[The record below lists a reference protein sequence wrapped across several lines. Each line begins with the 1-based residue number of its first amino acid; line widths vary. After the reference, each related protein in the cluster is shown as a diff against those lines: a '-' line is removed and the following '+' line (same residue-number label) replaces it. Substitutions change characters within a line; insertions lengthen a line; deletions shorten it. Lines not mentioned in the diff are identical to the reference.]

1 MPFYS
6 GSSRSKKTRKDGS
19 NRTSTASVVST
30 GSHATSKGSRSS
42 VEKSKKESS
51 PTQSAALK
59 HAAPASTEAPKTQD
73 AKPKPT
79 ESEKKPPNVFEY
91 LEDDSESEISSSSE
105 DDDDSL
111 QSSKSSVKAPP
122 PAQPKV
128 AYAAPAGRQPSS
140 TIPAANGRSRTSSMK
155 SKASMDSHISTGP
168 YNISPT
174 TVPLQLARHNP
185 IHRKHSTDGSYA
197 SGPLP
202 DGSNHPARRNLDIV
216 TSPEAYY
223 PSRNPAP
230 FPRPPLPPS
239 PPRSPGEDHHRV
251 SRRSRRN
258 TKTSHTPSGY
268 GLLSWQ
274 LDSSAEGKETS
285 LPPLYRRFESVNHRV
300 LLHLQDEI
308 AHLEEELHML
318 DEYEEM
324 HRIATADQEGTKV
337 LPASRRMDV
346 QAQVYSSLH
355 YRREEVMGVLVHKTQ
370 QYNTALSAYNQVLK
384 TLPRASEQDTET
396 YRTWMKEH
404 NPIAVAE
411 TRFLDHAQD
420 LISLAPRAVPSS
432 SNSSVYSAIIIA
444 SASILLPLLSF
455 AMIAEF
461 SGRLLV
467 VAVVGGA
474 AAAIASNSSTGAEQL
489 VASQDGWRC
498 ASLYFGFMAIAAMFI
513 P

>member
-6 GSSRSKKTRKDGS
+6 GSSRSKKARKDGS
-19 NRTSTASVVST
+19 NRTSTASMVST
-30 GSHATSKGSRSS
+30 ASHATSKDSRSS
-42 VEKSKKESS
+42 AESSKKDSS
-51 PTQSAALK
+51 STQSTAPK
-59 HAAPASTEAPKTQD
+59 HAVPGSTEAPNTQ
-73 AKPKPT
+73 ATKPKPA
-79 ESEKKPPNVFEY
+79 EAERKAPNVFEY
-91 LEDDSESEISSSSE
+91 LEADSESDASSSE

-111 QSSKSSVKAPP
+111 PSSKSSVGAPP

-128 AYAAPAGRQPSS
+128 AYAAPAARQPSS
-140 TIPAANGRSRTSSMK
+140 TSQAANGRSRTSSMK
-155 SKASMDSHISTGP
+155 SKASMDSRTSTGP
-168 YNISPT
+168 YNVSPT
-174 TVPLQLARHNP
+174 AAPLQLARHNP
-185 IHRKHSTDGSYA
+185 VRRKYSTDGSHG

-202 DGSNHPARRNLDIV
+202 DGLTHPGRRNLDTV

-223 PSRNPAP
+223 PSPNPAP
-230 FPRPPLPPS
+230 FQRPPFPPS
-239 PPRSPGEDHHRV
+239 PPRSPGEDLHRV

-258 TKTSHTPSGY
+258 TKTAHIPSGY
-268 GLLSWQ
+268 GLVSWQ
-274 LDSSAEGKETS
+274 LDSSTEGKEAS

-324 HRIATADQEGTKV
+324 HRIAAAEQEGSKV
-337 LPASRRMDV
+337 LPASRRMDA

-370 QYNTALSAYNQVLK
+370 QYNTALSAYSKVLQ
-384 TLPRASEQDTET
+384 TLPRASEKDTET

-404 NPIAVAE
+404 NPIAAAE

-420 LISLAPRAVPSS
+420 LISLAPRAISS
-432 SNSSVYSAIIIA
+432 PSNSSVYSAIIIA
-444 SASILLPLLSF
+444 SAAILLPLLSF

-467 VAVVGGA
+467 VALVGGA
-474 AAAIASNSSTGAEQL
+474 AAAIASNYSTGAEHL

-498 ASLYFGFMAIAAMFI
+498 ATLYFGFMTVAAMFI

>member
-1 MPFYS
+1 ME
-6 GSSRSKKTRKDGS
+6 T
-19 NRTSTASVVST
+19 
-30 GSHATSKGSRSS
+30 
-42 VEKSKKESS
+42 SKKENS
-51 PTQSAALK
+51 PTQSAAPK
-59 HAAPASTEAPKTQD
+59 QVAPVSTEAPNKQD
-73 AKPKPT
+73 AKTKPT
-79 ESEKKPPNVFEY
+79 ESERKPPNVFEY
-91 LEDDSESEISSSSE
+91 LEDDSESDASSSSE

-111 QSSKSSVKAPP
+111 PSSKSSVGAP
-122 PAQPKV
+122 PAQPKL
-128 AYAAPAGRQPSS
+128 AYAAPVRRQPSS
-140 TIPAANGRSRTSSMK
+140 TSQAANGRSRTSSMK
-155 SKASMDSHISTGP
+155 SKASVDSRHSTGP
-168 YNISPT
+168 HNVSPT
-174 TVPLQLARHNP
+174 TVPLPLARHNP
-185 IHRKHSTDGSYA
+185 ARRKYSTDGSHG

-202 DGSNHPARRNLDIV
+202 DGLTHPGRRNLDIV

-223 PSRNPAP
+223 PSPSPAP
-230 FPRPPLPPS
+230 FHRPPFPPS
-239 PPRSPGEDHHRV
+239 PPRSPEEDIHRV

-258 TKTSHTPSGY
+258 TKTSHIPSGY
-268 GLLSWQ
+268 GLVSWQ
-274 LDSSAEGKETS
+274 LDSSKEGKETS

-308 AHLEEELHML
+308 AYLEEEMHML

-324 HRIATADQEGTKV
+324 HRVATAEQEGTKV

-370 QYNTALSAYNQVLK
+370 QYSEFFCLSREEDRASDLKKDTALSAYNQVLQ
-384 TLPRASEQDTET
+384 TLPRASEKDTET

-404 NPIAVAE
+404 TPIAAAE

-420 LISLAPRAVPSS
+420 LISLAPRGISGS

-444 SASILLPLLSF
+444 SAAILLPLLSF
-455 AMIAEF
+455 AMISEF

-498 ASLYFGFMAIAAMFI
+498 ATLYVPLRSKLGLYV
-513 P
+513 

>member
-6 GSSRSKKTRKDGS
+6 GSSRSKKARKDGS

-59 HAAPASTEAPKTQD
+59 HAVPASTEAPKTQD

-111 QSSKSSVKAPP
+111 QSSKSSVGAP

-128 AYAAPAGRQPSS
+128 AYAAPAGRQPIS
-140 TIPAANGRSRTSSMK
+140 TTPAANGRSRTSSMK
-155 SKASMDSHISTGP
+155 SKGSMDSHNSTGP

-185 IHRKHSTDGSYA
+185 SHRKYSTDGSYV

-230 FPRPPLPPS
+230 FHRPPLPPS
-239 PPRSPGEDHHRV
+239 PPRSPGEDLHRV

-258 TKTSHTPSGY
+258 TKTAHIPSGY

-324 HRIATADQEGTKV
+324 HRIAAADQEGTKV

-370 QYNTALSAYNQVLK
+370 QYNTALSAYSKVLQ

-404 NPIAVAE
+404 NPIAAAE

-420 LISLAPRAVPSS
+420 LISLAPRTVSS
-432 SNSSVYSAIIIA
+432 PSNSSVYSAIIIA
-444 SASILLPLLSF
+444 SAAILLPLLSF

-474 AAAIASNSSTGAEQL
+474 AAAIASNSSSGAEQL

-498 ASLYFGFMAIAAMFI
+498 ASLYFGFMTIAAMFI